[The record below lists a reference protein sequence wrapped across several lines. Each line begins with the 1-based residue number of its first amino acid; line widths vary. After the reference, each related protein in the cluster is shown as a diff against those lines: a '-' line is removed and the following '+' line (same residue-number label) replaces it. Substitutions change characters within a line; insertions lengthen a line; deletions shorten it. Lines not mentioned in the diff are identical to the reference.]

1 MIDIDV
7 LNNPLLIGDLSC
19 LAVGTWR
26 DRVQIRRE
34 LLRGGLALAR
44 AILTNG
50 ASTTRA
56 TDPTYVRE
64 VQLVTWLEIGGI
76 LIILV
81 NLSLGKRA
89 IDRRRGITAILSLSK
104 GLLLHLP

>member
-7 LNNPLLIGDLSC
+7 LNNPLLIRDLSC
-19 LAVGTWR
+19 LAVDTWR
-26 DRVQIRRE
+26 DLVQIWHK

-44 AILTNG
+44 AILANG
-50 ASTTRA
+50 ASTARA

-64 VQLVTWLEIGGI
+64 VQLVTLLEIGGI
-76 LIILV
+76 LIIVV

-89 IDRRRGITAILSLSK
+89 IDRR
-104 GLLLHLP
+104 